1 MLNGSESNWVDSIV
15 GLQKSIDEHERFLG
29 DVLLLAISRDLN
41 RQFIGGHQGSKFFE
55 PVWNAVASLMKE
67 NAELTARMSECEEK
81 LAQFSQES
89 VENKEKSIKE
99 D

>member
-1 MLNGSESNWVDSIV
+1 MLNGSENNWVDSIV
-15 GLQKSIDEHERFLG
+15 GLQRNIDEHERFLG
-29 DVLLLAISRDLN
+29 DVMLLAISRDLN

-67 NAELTARMSECEEK
+67 NAELTAR

-89 VENKEKSIKE
+89 GENKEKSIKE